1 MKKFNKAL
9 ITISVLIVASLST
22 AAVSTLAWFNVNRSV
37 SMNYSSITINGNYG
51 HLRVS
56 IDSISD
62 PKAVIQEE
70 DGDHNGVHQTLLSSE
85 SVTKDVSSKDGRT
98 IYRPDWMDTSQLNGK
113 CYNVKNVTGDYHYYT
128 LFRFSVTNP
137 GTTELPL
144 FLCNGTSINPVD
156 KESDADVMLSQ
167 WTRVSVLEVNKKNYD
182 RKDANGAY
190 LGECKMVF
198 EKKKDAS
205 LDTYI
210 DSPILNTDRTVSTSR
225 YSDDASLNHFY
236 IEDFSMP
243 NQFTPFTSK
252 QYMGQLAAQGT
263 RYYYGVV
270 WLEGTEM
277 ENQDACQ
284 NGSVSISLSF
294 AGIDPSSY

>member
-1 MKKFNKAL
+1 
-9 ITISVLIVASLST
+9 
-22 AAVSTLAWFNVNRSV
+22 
-37 SMNYSSITINGNYG
+37 
-51 HLRVS
+51 
-56 IDSISD
+56 
-62 PKAVIQEE
+62 
-70 DGDHNGVHQTLLSSE
+70 
-85 SVTKDVSSKDGRT
+85 
-98 IYRPDWMDTSQLNGK
+98 
-113 CYNVKNVTGDYHYYT
+113 
-128 LFRFSVTNP
+128 
-137 GTTELPL
+137 
-144 FLCNGTSINPVD
+144 
-156 KESDADVMLSQ
+156 
-167 WTRVSVLEVNKKNYD
+167 
-182 RKDANGAY
+182 
-190 LGECKMVF
+190 MVF